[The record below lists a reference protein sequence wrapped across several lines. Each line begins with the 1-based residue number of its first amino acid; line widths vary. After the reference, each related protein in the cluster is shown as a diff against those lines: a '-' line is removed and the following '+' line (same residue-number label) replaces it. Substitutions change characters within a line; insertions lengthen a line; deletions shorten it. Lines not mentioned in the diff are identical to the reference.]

1 MCSYFV
7 SPSEKQATLRG
18 AEHRRALH
26 FLPFAVAAI
35 LGAAGSKW
43 NHSVLTWAMCELAAL
58 LRDIFGPACLGGGVK
73 VKRARELTARLATW
87 VHRDFQGLFGPLH
100 TPKLHRLLA
109 HVLDELRM
117 RGSLLLGDTGIYESK
132 HKGVKKAYTRTN
144 RGRTEHALQM
154 LMAEQVADALSWEAA
169 DKDED
174 DDVDVANNDDLAA
187 GDGANV
193 PPPPPAASVDAGA
206 QTHPAGSATPR
217 GARVGAIPVV
227 AAAVADHA
235 AAPGPCAAPA
245 VDAPSMSS
253 PPRQRRHGVPMRVG
267 VIAAERSIEGL
278 AECLELTNNDV
289 LTVPVGTYLAH
300 GTALRRGG
308 QRRQIVRASMDY
320 LGGPWLDWVEYTS
333 ADGGY
338 RVGRARVVITGI
350 GKRPVRLLVVERAR
364 RVPADNG
371 CPFAAYKCTRLQ
383 FDMKASGV
391 TPAIECVPVNRVKR
405 VLCVEDDWVNWVS
418 FYGLEVMPEAV
429 ATTRH
434 ETARARF
441 FVNAFSYL

>member
-73 VKRARELTARLATW
+73 VKRARDLTARLATW

-117 RGSLLLGDTGIYESK
+117 RGSLLLGDTGINESK

-187 GDGANV
+187 GDGASV
-193 PPPPPAASVDAGA
+193 APPPRGCFRRRRSTDASCRVSNPPWRPSGGDTGRSSGSGRSCGRSWSLCRTCRRCTIHE
-206 QTHPAGSATPR
+206 QPATTA
-217 GARVGAIPVV
+217 
-227 AAAVADHA
+227 
-235 AAPGPCAAPA
+235 
-245 VDAPSMSS
+245 
-253 PPRQRRHGVPMRVG
+253 PPRRADACWCHRR
-267 VIAAERSIEGL
+267 
-278 AECLELTNNDV
+278 
-289 LTVPVGTYLAH
+289 
-300 GTALRRGG
+300 
-308 QRRQIVRASMDY
+308 
-320 LGGPWLDWVEYTS
+320 
-333 ADGGY
+333 
-338 RVGRARVVITGI
+338 
-350 GKRPVRLLVVERAR
+350 
-364 RVPADNG
+364 
-371 CPFAAYKCTRLQ
+371 
-383 FDMKASGV
+383 
-391 TPAIECVPVNRVKR
+391 
-405 VLCVEDDWVNWVS
+405 
-418 FYGLEVMPEAV
+418 
-429 ATTRH
+429 
-434 ETARARF
+434 
-441 FVNAFSYL
+441 